1 MKYFGRS
8 PYIVLSVP
16 MGCTRDEAA
25 AAFARGVRRLRREP
39 ECGLT
44 QEDLTWALREI
55 ENPNADLASS
65 IEYLRHPAGSA
76 GFPEPAPGELFV
88 EPPVPM
94 PRSTPPMSEHD
105 RDALR
110 LRILAAEAASI
121 LESLIPVLHSPYH
134 EHKEQA

>member
-1 MKYFGRS
+1 MNYHGRS
-8 PYIVLSVP
+8 PYIVLGLP
-16 MGCTRDEAA
+16 MGSTRDEAA

-39 ECGLT
+39 GCGLT

-55 ENPNADLASS
+55 ENPNAELAAS
-65 IEYLRHPAGSA
+65 IDYLRHPAGTA
-76 GFPEPAPGELFV
+76 GFPEPSSGELFV

-110 LRILAAEAASI
+110 LRILAAEAESI
-121 LESLIPVLHSPYH
+121 LESLTPVLHSPYH
-134 EHKEQA
+134 DLKEQA